1 MHKHVEVFEQMIG
14 YVKDELGVHFD
25 SSDFKKHSDEVLEIL
40 KTPSI
45 VSFVLTEHSPDDI
58 EPINWS
64 DKESVI
70 NEVKYNGYMLAF
82 ASDELKDDF
91 DVVISAVSNTP
102 SALQYASINQMMRAV
117 NDNKNNL
124 FYCSEEVKKII
135 RKLSA

>member
-1 MHKHVEVFEQMIG
+1 MYKHVEVFEQMIG

-25 SSDFKKHSDEVLEIL
+25 SSDFKKHDEVLEIL
-40 KTPSI
+40 KTPST

-117 NDNKNNL
+117 NDNQNNL
-124 FYCSEEVKKII
+124 FYCSEEAKKII